1 MSRYKTRQQKIDDL
15 LKREQDLRRRR
26 IELQQVDRK
35 AEKRKRDKHL
45 IEVGATLEHYF
56 GVVDRDVLSEY
67 LMARYEDIKQNF
79 ENWSNHYE

>member
-1 MSRYKTRQQKIDDL
+1 MSQYKTRQQKIDDL
-15 LKREQDLRRRR
+15 LKREQDLRKRR

-56 GVVDRDVLSEY
+56 GGVDRDVLSEY
-67 LMARYEDIKQNF
+67 LLSSCESIKQDF
-79 ENWSNHYE
+79 ENWSNRYE